1 MLVISL
7 TSFFNTI
14 ILLGIVQGIIVSC
27 LLFFSQK
34 NRYSNRILALLILL
48 ITMASFNLYGN
59 YTNWFNSDLVRLLA
73 QIIPLVMPMAF
84 GPLIYFYTQSILDPA
99 FSINKKRR
107 RHFYPVLIDL
117 VPSVTVLIYGIGLL
131 TKLVKNNPGP
141 WGAFI
146 DDYNVYA
153 DIPRWM
159 SITIYVWLSSKYLS
173 AYKLKQHSILNGQAV
188 NFKWLIQL
196 VRLFTIFQS
205 IWLVYLVPY
214 VIPRYSNW
222 MVDTFDWY
230 PLYIPMAILIY
241 WLGIK
246 GYMISQQSAVTKK
259 TNTAGTALAVEL
271 IEQVTTSLR
280 KMMEEKK
287 VYLNPELNL
296 ATMADLTGVSQ
307 KIISAVLNQYIQK
320 SFNEFVNEYRVLE
333 FKEKIMQPGTH
344 HLTIAG
350 IAFECGFGSQPT
362 FQRVFKEITGH
373 SPSEFRKTALQ
384 TV

>member
-59 YTNWFNSDLVRLLA
+59 YTNWFNSNLVRLLA

-84 GPLIYFYTQSILDPA
+84 GPLIYFYTQSILEPA

-117 VPSVTVLIYGIGLL
+117 VPSITFFVYGIGLL

-153 DIPRWM
+153 DIPRWI

-173 AYKLKQHSILNGQAV
+173 AYKLKQHSGLNGQAV

-222 MVDTFDWY
+222 VVDTFDWY
-230 PLYIPMAILIY
+230 PIYIPMAILIY
-241 WLGIK
+241 WMGIK
-246 GYMISQQSAVTKK
+246 GCILSQQPAVTKK
-259 TNTAGTALAVEL
+259 ANTAGTALPVEL

-280 KMMEEKK
+280 KMMEERKA
-287 VYLNPELNL
+287 YLNPELNL
-296 ATMADLTGVSQ
+296 ATMAELTGFSQ
-307 KIISAVLNQYIQK
+307 KIISSILNQYIQK

-373 SPSEFRKTALQ
+373 SPSEFRKTAIQ

>member
-59 YTNWFNSDLVRLLA
+59 YTNWFNSNLVRLLA

-107 RHFYPVLIDL
+107 LHFYPVLIDL
-117 VPSVTVLIYGIGLL
+117 VPSLTFFVYGIGLL

-153 DIPRWM
+153 DIPRWI

-222 MVDTFDWY
+222 VVDTFDWY

-246 GYMISQQSAVTKK
+246 GYIISQQSAVTKK
-259 TNTAGTALAVEL
+259 ANTAGTALSVEL

-280 KMMEEKK
+280 KTMEEKRI
-287 VYLNPELNL
+287 YLNPELNL
-296 ATMADLTGVSQ
+296 AAMAEHTGFSQ

-333 FKEKIMQPGTH
+333 FKEKIVQPEFN

-350 IAFECGFGSQPT
+350 IALECGFGSQPT
-362 FQRVFKEITGH
+362 FQRVFKEITGQ
-373 SPSEFRKTALQ
+373 SPSEFRKNALQ

>member
-59 YTNWFNSDLVRLLA
+59 YTNWFNSNLVRLLA

-107 RHFYPVLIDL
+107 LHFYPVLIDL
-117 VPSVTVLIYGIGLL
+117 VPSLTFFVYGIGLL

-153 DIPRWM
+153 DIPRWI

-222 MVDTFDWY
+222 VVDTFDWY

-246 GYMISQQSAVTKK
+246 GYIISQQSAVTKK
-259 TNTAGTALAVEL
+259 ANTAGTALSVEL
-271 IEQVTTSLR
+271 IEQVTTSL
-280 KMMEEKK
+280 
-287 VYLNPELNL
+287 
-296 ATMADLTGVSQ
+296 
-307 KIISAVLNQYIQK
+307 
-320 SFNEFVNEYRVLE
+320 
-333 FKEKIMQPGTH
+333 
-344 HLTIAG
+344 
-350 IAFECGFGSQPT
+350 
-362 FQRVFKEITGH
+362 
-373 SPSEFRKTALQ
+373 
-384 TV
+384 